1 MKLYSDFTGKFQM
14 DIPLDWEYKN
24 PSLYKKTEEGA
35 PQAFGFYDKTLGA
48 FQISCKK
55 VTDHIKN
62 IIATR
67 REPIQSSDS
76 KKLIFSE
83 QLVSS
88 DGQNVY
94 AFSCAVDDHY
104 FFATYIVKP
113 TKQNQKKVENE
124 LRIVREVLA
133 TVKFIKEPYRQIV
146 ITQRR
151 FDLYMSAIATIME
164 LKSKAIETDSHIEYI
179 VFSANH
185 IDALLR
191 LSIILNNQLARKNED
206 IDLSLLFQAETD
218 QPIMERTIYKKCLD
232 QAIISQ
238 TIFNELENLY
248 KERNKVIHRFIIT
261 DIRSE
266 DVFKLALKYEK
277 LYDKIDNVI
286 LQLEKKQIE
295 EGVGVWGKNPTNG
308 LSYHQRELLKTKI
321 RDKTGRL
328 PIKK

>member
-1 MKLYSDFTGKFQM
+1 M

-24 PSLYKKTEEGA
+24 PSLYRKKNEGT

-62 IIATR
+62 LIATR

-76 KKLIFSE
+76 AKLLFSE
-83 QLVSS
+83 QLIST

-124 LRIVREVLA
+124 LKIVRDILA
-133 TVKFIKEPYRQIV
+133 SVKFIKEPYRQIV

-151 FDLYMSAIATIME
+151 FDLYMSALATIME
-164 LKSKAIETDSHIEYI
+164 LKSKAIERDSHIEYI

-191 LSIILNNQLARKNED
+191 LSIILTSQLANKNED
-206 IDLSLLFQAETD
+206 IDLGLLFQAETD
-218 QPIMERTIYKKCLD
+218 KPIMERTIYQKCLD
-232 QAIISQ
+232 QAIIS
-238 TIFNELENLY
+238 TSLFNELEALY

-266 DVFKLALKYEK
+266 GVFKLALQYEK
-277 LYDKIDNVI
+277 LYEKIDDLI
-286 LQLEKKQIE
+286 LKLEKKQID
-295 EGVGVWGKNPTNG
+295 EGVGVLGKNPSNG
-308 LSYHQRELLKTKI
+308 LSDDQRELLKTKI
-321 RDKTGRL
+321 RDKTGRQ
-328 PIKK
+328 PIKT